1 MGGLPNQASVWLCE
15 DAVPWSGQEHGTTG
29 DAVCVIKSVDGTQTF
44 TDECG
49 RDAPVIWAI
58 AAARCSRRLEIQ
70 KLAGGLVVFD
80 RFAAFKI
87 GRV

>member
-1 MGGLPNQASVWLCE
+1 MGAAPYRKGKVLHSAPAT
-15 DAVPWSGQEHGTTG
+15 A
-29 DAVCVIKSVDGTQTF
+29 VDGTQTF

-70 KLAGGLVVFD
+70 KLAGDLVVFD
-80 RFAAFKI
+80 RFAASKSAGTKVSLKYRAFSDHP
-87 GRV
+87 